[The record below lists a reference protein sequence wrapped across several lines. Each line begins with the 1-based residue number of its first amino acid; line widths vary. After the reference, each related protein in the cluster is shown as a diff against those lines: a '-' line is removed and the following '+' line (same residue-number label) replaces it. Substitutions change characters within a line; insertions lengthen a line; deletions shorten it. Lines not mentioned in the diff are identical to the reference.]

1 MAGRMKNR
9 TKVLIFLLSLVLFL
23 VGYSW
28 VFRNYLDGDQYL
40 QMAYDYTG
48 QDQSIIDW
56 QNPEFEIVQHMGVMT
71 IHFTFHTT
79 EDDTRGPIS
88 LYIDPLKKAV
98 IDVEPRS
105 GPNPDS

>member
-1 MAGRMKNR
+1 MARRMSHL
-9 TKVLIFLLSLVLFL
+9 TKILIFLLALALFL

-28 VFRNYLDGDQYL
+28 IFRNYLDGDQYL

-48 QDQSIIDW
+48 QDPTIIDW
-56 QNPEFEIVQHMGVMT
+56 QNPEFEIVEHMGVMT

-88 LYIDPLKKAV
+88 LYIDPLKKVV
-98 IDVEPRS
+98 IDVVPRS
-105 GPNPDS
+105 SARPDS

>member
-48 QDQSIIDW
+48 QDQSIIDC
-56 QNPEFEIVQHMGVMT
+56 QKIGRAHV
-71 IHFTFHTT
+71 
-79 EDDTRGPIS
+79 
-88 LYIDPLKKAV
+88 
-98 IDVEPRS
+98 
-105 GPNPDS
+105 

>member
-1 MAGRMKNR
+1 MAQSMKNSR
-9 TKVLIFLLSLVLFL
+9 KIILFLLAMALFL

-48 QDQSIIDW
+48 QDQTIIDW
-56 QNPEFEIVQHMGVMT
+56 QNPEFEVVQHMGVLT

-88 LYIDPLKKAV
+88 LYIDPFKKAV
-98 IDVEPRS
+98 IDAEPRADGS
-105 GPNPDS
+105 TDS